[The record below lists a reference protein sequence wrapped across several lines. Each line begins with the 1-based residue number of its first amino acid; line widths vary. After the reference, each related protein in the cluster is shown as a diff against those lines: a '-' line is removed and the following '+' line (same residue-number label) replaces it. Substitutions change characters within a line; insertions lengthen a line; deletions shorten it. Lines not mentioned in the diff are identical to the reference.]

1 MGGRRNVAQ
10 LLSCVGVGVGV
21 GCAALLMA
29 PLMSLTTGVP
39 AGAVTSHAGLVGH
52 VTANVAGT
60 YVPLSPDRIT
70 DTRAGSGLPNAGDTL
85 GAGKSIN
92 VQVTGV
98 GAVPTTGVT
107 AVVVNVT
114 VVGPTAS
121 SYVSVF
127 PEGTTQPVVSNLNFT
142 VGETLANLATVPVG
156 TQGGLTVYNYTG
168 SVDVVVDVEGYY
180 TTTSQTSGLYNPVNP
195 DRVLGTLASGAYIG
209 PNILT
214 QVPVVGID
222 NVPSDA
228 SAVVANVTA
237 SASSGPGFLTVFPTP
252 ASTTSIAVPIASN
265 VNFSTGQVIAN
276 RVIIPVGSN
285 GEIDLYNNSGSV
297 NVDIDLDGYYTGSAG
312 ELGSAY
318 TPMSPVR
325 VTDTRTASNGSQLGG
340 GDSETFTF
348 LSEGLSSTAT
358 ALVANVTVV
367 AGVGAGYLTVY
378 PTTDSTPPAAS
389 DANFTGNAVAQ
400 SFAMAPLNGAATD
413 LYNSSAVPVNIVID
427 AFGFFEP
434 PPPAVAVV
442 ANPNSLAADG
452 VSTSVVTAT
461 VTNGSGVS
469 FDDPVSLALTPSVAG
484 SCGTATAPGSTNASG
499 QVMSTYTASSIAGTC
514 TITATEANGGVQGS
528 AVITQS

>member
-1 MGGRRNVAQ
+1 MGGRRNVTH
-10 LLSCVGVGVGV
+10 LLSR
-21 GCAALLMA
+21 AAAGSAVILVTA
-29 PLMSLTTGVP
+29 VMSLPSGTP
-39 AGAVTSHAGLVGH
+39 AGAVTSHAGLVSH
-52 VTANVAGT
+52 VTAAVAGT
-60 YVPLSPDRIT
+60 YVPLSPSRIT

-114 VVGPTAS
+114 VVGPTSS
-121 SYVSVF
+121 SYVTVF

-142 VGETLANLATVPVG
+142 AGETLANLATVPVG
-156 TQGGLTVYNYTG
+156 SQGGLTVYNYTG
-168 SVDVVVDVEGYY
+168 SVDVVLDVEGYY

-195 DRVLGTLASGAYIG
+195 DRVLGTLASGANIG

-214 QVPVVGID
+214 EVPVVGID

-252 ASTTSIAVPIASN
+252 TSTTSIAIPIASN
-265 VNFSTGQVIAN
+265 VNFSTGQVVAN

-285 GEIDLYNNSGSV
+285 GGIDLYNNSGSV

-318 TPMSPVR
+318 TPMNPVR
-325 VTDTRTASNGSQLGG
+325 VTDTRVGSNGSALGAG
-340 GDSETFTF
+340 ASESFSF
-348 LSEGLSSTAT
+348 LSEGLSVTAT

-367 AGVGAGYLTVY
+367 AGAGAGYLTVY
-378 PTTDSTPPAAS
+378 PTTDTAPPAAS
-389 DANFTGNAVAQ
+389 DANFTANSIAQ
-400 SFAMAPLNGAATD
+400 SFALAPLNRGGTY

-442 ANPNSLAADG
+442 ANPNSLPDDG
-452 VSTSVVTAT
+452 ASTSVVTAT

-469 FDDPVSLALTPSVAG
+469 FDDPVSLTLTPSVAG
-484 SCGTATAPGSTNASG
+484 SCGNATALGSTNASG
-499 QVMSTYTASSIAGTC
+499 QVASTYTASSTAGTC